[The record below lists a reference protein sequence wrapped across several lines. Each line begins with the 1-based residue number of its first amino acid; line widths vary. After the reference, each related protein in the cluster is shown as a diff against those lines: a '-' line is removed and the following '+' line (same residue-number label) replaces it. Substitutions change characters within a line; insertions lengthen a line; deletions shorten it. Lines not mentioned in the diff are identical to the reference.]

1 MFFYILLLG
10 RKHVEFLGYNEAIAQ
25 VFHICS
31 CYLSEGILSDSQ
43 ETENTETLE
52 GSVRILSESLD
63 ILKDSIA
70 IRDQAITV
78 LQSRVTECL
87 GDPRG
92 GFRLL

>member
-1 MFFYILLLG
+1 MLNFLDIMRKLHKIFILVVG
-10 RKHVEFLGYNEAIAQ
+10 KFP
-25 VFHICS
+25 S
-31 CYLSEGILSDSQ
+31 YLSEGILSDSQ

>member
-1 MFFYILLLG
+1 MLNFLDIMRKLHKFFIFVVG
-10 RKHVEFLGYNEAIAQ
+10 KFP
-25 VFHICS
+25 S
-31 CYLSEGILSDSQ
+31 YLSEGILSDSQ